1 MGEPSKWAMAR
12 ALRVEQSFAPE
23 GFVYGG
29 PLAHSKAR
37 ESIARALDAAR
48 AEGCGAKPPSEAP
61 GGGPSR
67 WAMEHAVRYFKIDR
81 FPLGV
86 VQIAA
91 LAHAFDD
98 AAREA
103 NQDWTAEAWEKSPSS
118 PDDLRQKGWAVVVH
132 HDYRQDGLPRTF
144 WLLTNGDRRL
154 SGEGRTDAEALN
166 QIRVQVGIL
175 V

>member
-1 MGEPSKWAMAR
+1 MER
-12 ALRVEQSFAPE
+12 AAEVEKSFDPE

-29 PLAHSKAR
+29 PRAHEKAR
-37 ESIARALDAAR
+37 RVIALALDAAR
-48 AEGCGAKPPSEAP
+48 AEPPSEAS
-61 GGGPSR
+61 GGEPSR

-81 FPLGV
+81 FPRGV

-91 LAHAFDD
+91 LAKAFD
-98 AAREA
+98 AAALEA
-103 NQDWTAEAWEKSPSS
+103 KQDWTAEAWWKSPSS

-166 QIRVQVGIL
+166 QIRAQVGIQ
-175 V
+175 VGIQVGAPDA